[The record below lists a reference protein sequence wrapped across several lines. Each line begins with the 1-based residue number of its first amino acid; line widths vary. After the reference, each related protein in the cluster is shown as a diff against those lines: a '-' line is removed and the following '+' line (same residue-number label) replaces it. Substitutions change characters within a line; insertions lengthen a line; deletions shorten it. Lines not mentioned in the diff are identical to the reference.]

1 MHANPAMGPS
11 AAFRAAIFA
20 LLATLYGTTLPGCD
34 ITRRTIEPRSPPAAS
49 AEERAFLAAEPMAQ
63 GGERSTSLWEAASPV
78 GPGLAEAEAT
88 APRYV
93 LPVDA
98 PVIDFF
104 RPPAGPYGPGNRGW
118 EFATVGGE
126 SVRAVG
132 AGVVAFAG
140 PVAGRGVVSIEHPD
154 GLRSSL
160 TGMARIDVTAGD
172 LVAAGVP
179 VGTARAG
186 LHLGFRRGGQ
196 YIDPADVFRLEV
208 HARLV
213 PVP

>member
-1 MHANPAMGPS
+1 MHANPATILP
-11 AAFRAAIFA
+11 AAFRAAILA
-20 LLATLYGTTLPGCD
+20 LLAALYGTALPGCD
-34 ITRRTIEPRSPPAAS
+34 ITKATIEPRSQPAGS
-49 AEERAFLAAEPMAQ
+49 AEDGGFLTAEPMAE
-63 GGERSTSLWEAASPV
+63 GGERSTSLWEASSPL
-78 GPGLAEAEAT
+78 GPGLAAAEAT
-88 APRYV
+88 SRRYV
-93 LPVDA
+93 FPVDV

-160 TGMARIDVTAGD
+160 TGMARIDVTSGD
-172 LVAAGVP
+172 LVAAGDP
-179 VGTARAG
+179 IGTARAG

-196 YIDPADVFRLEV
+196 YIDPADVYRLEV

>member
-1 MHANPAMGPS
+1 MQEQVVS
-11 AAFRAAIFA
+11 A
-20 LLATLYGTTLPGCD
+20 T
-34 ITRRTIEPRSPPAAS
+34 EPT
-49 AEERAFLAAEPMAQ
+49 E
-63 GGERSTSLWEAASPV
+63 GGEDRSSDLWGAARSV
-78 GPGLAEAEAT
+78 GPGLAGERAT
-88 APRYV
+88 VQRYV

-98 PVIDFF
+98 PVIDLF
-104 RPPAGPYGPGNRGW
+104 RPPAGPYGSGNRGW
-118 EFATVGGE
+118 EFATLGGE

-154 GLRSSL
+154 GLRSSV
-160 TGMARIDVTAGD
+160 TGMARIDVGAGD
-172 LVAAGVP
+172 PVAAGDP
-179 VGTARAG
+179 IGTARAG

-196 YIDPADVFRLEV
+196 YVDPAVVYRIEV